1 MNEYDSRANVCK
13 IQLDLLLHIIFSSG
27 MTIEPI
33 NCLSF
38 DLNAHTH
45 IDIHNNTKEVF
56 STFEFVND
64 K

>member
-1 MNEYDSRANVCK
+1 MNEYDSQANVCK

-27 MTIEPI
+27 MPIEPI

-45 IDIHNNTKEVF
+45 THIHRHTQ
-56 STFEFVND
+56 
-64 K
+64 